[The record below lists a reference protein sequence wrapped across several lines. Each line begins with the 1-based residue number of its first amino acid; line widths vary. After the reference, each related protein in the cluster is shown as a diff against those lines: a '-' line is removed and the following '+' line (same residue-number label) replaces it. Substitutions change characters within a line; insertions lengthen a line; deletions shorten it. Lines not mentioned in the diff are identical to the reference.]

1 MREHERETVDF
12 EVWPEAI
19 ELGEMFAEEG
29 YELALV
35 GGPVR
40 DLLLHRRS
48 HDLDFCTSARPEQF
62 EPILKRWGHDGF
74 WDMGRK
80 FGTLGAMRRRPDGT
94 EVQVEITTYRSDEYD
109 PDSRK
114 PEVSYGDSLEGDL
127 SRRDF
132 TVNAMALR
140 VPDLEFVDPFG
151 GANDLSKRV
160 LRTPVDP
167 RQSFDDDPLRMMR
180 AVRFVAQLGFGIEPE
195 TAEAICTM
203 ADRLGIVSAER
214 VRGELVKL
222 LLRDRPRAGIEAFVD
237 SGLADVVF
245 PEIPALQLEIDE
257 HHRHKD
263 VFEHTMIVIDRAVA
277 LETGPDGPVPAPDLT
292 LRLAALMHDI
302 GKPKT
307 RRFEAGG
314 KVSFHHHDAVGAKMT
329 RKRLKAL
336 RFDHHVVDDVSELVN
351 LHLRFHG
358 YVDEPWTDAAVRR
371 YVKDAGP
378 LYERL
383 NRLTRA
389 DATTQNR
396 RKALVFKTAMDEMEE
411 RVRALKEQEDFNA
424 IRPDLNGNEIMQE
437 LGLEPGPQVGAA
449 YRHMLDYRLDNGPV
463 GREEALAE
471 LHRWYDAQQQ

>member
-1 MREHERETVDF
+1 MDF

-19 ELGEMFAEEG
+19 ELGRLFAEQG

-40 DLLLHRRS
+40 DLLLHRKS
-48 HDLDFCTSARPEQF
+48 HDLDFCSSARPEQF
-62 EPILKRWGHDGF
+62 EPILRRWGHDGF

-94 EVQVEITTYRSDEYD
+94 EVKVEVTTYRSDTYD

-114 PEVSYGDSLEGDL
+114 PEVNYGDTLEGDL

-140 VPDLEFVDPFG
+140 VPDLQFVDPFG
-151 GANDLSKRV
+151 GASDLSKGV

-180 AVRFVAQLGFGIEPE
+180 AVRFVAQLGFRIAPDA
-195 TAEAICTM
+195 AEAITSM
-203 ADRLGIVSAER
+203 RDRIDIVSAER
-214 VRGELVKL
+214 VRDELTKL
-222 LLRDRPRAGIEAFVD
+222 LLSDRPRAGLEALVE
-237 SGLADVVF
+237 SGLADIVF
-245 PEIPALQLEIDE
+245 PEIPALQLQIDE

-263 VFEHTMIVIDRAVA
+263 VFE
-277 LETGPDGPVPAPDLT
+277 
-292 LRLAALMHDI
+292 
-302 GKPKT
+302 PKT
-307 RRFEAGG
+307 RRFESGG

-336 RFDHHVVDDVSELVN
+336 RFDHHLVEDVSELVN
-351 LHLRFHG
+351 MHLRFHG
-358 YVDEPWTDAAVRR
+358 YVDEPWTDSAVRR
-371 YVKDAGP
+371 YVKDAGH

-389 DATTQNR
+389 DATTQNK
-396 RKALVFKTAMDEMEE
+396 RKAMIFSQAMDEMEE
-411 RVRALKEQEDFNA
+411 RVRELKKKEDFDA
-424 IRPDLNGNEIMQE
+424 IRPDLDGNEIME
-437 LGLEPGPQVGAA
+437 LLGLEPGPMIGRA
-449 YRHMLDYRLDNGPV
+449 YKHMLEYRLDNGPV
-463 GREEALAE
+463 DHDVAVEELK
-471 LHRWYDAQQQ
+471 RWYAEIQ